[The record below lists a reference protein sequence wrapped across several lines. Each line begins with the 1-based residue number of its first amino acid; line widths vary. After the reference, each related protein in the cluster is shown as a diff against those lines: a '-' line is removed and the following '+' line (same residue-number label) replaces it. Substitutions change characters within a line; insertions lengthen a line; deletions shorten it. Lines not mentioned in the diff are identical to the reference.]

1 MVKRYTCDEE
11 NRTAIIFTLNW
22 RRSFWGENKYRL
34 YMQRL
39 GYTRNVKKK
48 KAKTNKQQ
56 QKINKQNKGK
66 GDVLILFF

>member
-1 MVKRYTCDEE
+1 
-11 NRTAIIFTLNW
+11 
-22 RRSFWGENKYRL
+22 
-34 YMQRL
+34 MQRL

-48 KAKTNKQQ
+48 KTKTNKQQ